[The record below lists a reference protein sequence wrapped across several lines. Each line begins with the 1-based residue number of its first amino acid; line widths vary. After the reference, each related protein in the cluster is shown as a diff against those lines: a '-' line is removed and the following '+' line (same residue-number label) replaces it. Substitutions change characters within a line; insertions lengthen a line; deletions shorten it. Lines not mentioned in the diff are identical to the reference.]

1 MHYHFRMRV
10 VIDTSVMY
18 QALYSSRGASHAVL
32 ELVRSGELKL
42 ALSIPVFEE
51 YRDVLSRQTSLDAF
65 GLTADDVQ
73 SLLDFVALIG
83 EKTDISYLLRP
94 NLRDENDNMFVE
106 LAFASNARYLITKNI
121 GDFTIRTE
129 LTLEGIT
136 IITPSDF
143 MKLWRNHYEK
153 E

>member
-1 MHYHFRMRV
+1 MRV

-83 EKTDISYLLRP
+83 EKTDIRYLLRP